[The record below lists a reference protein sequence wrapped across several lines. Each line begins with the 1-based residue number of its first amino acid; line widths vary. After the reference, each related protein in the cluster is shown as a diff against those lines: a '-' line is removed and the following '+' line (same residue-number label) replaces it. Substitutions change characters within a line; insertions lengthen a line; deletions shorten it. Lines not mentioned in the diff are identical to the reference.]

1 MRAEELIRALD
12 YVEEHLEGEIRVP
25 DIASDCYVSVSS
37 LQKSFRY
44 AFGISINDYIL
55 RRRFSRAAKDLL
67 ETEDG
72 ILEISLKYGYAN
84 AESFTRG
91 FRKIWGINPGEYRK
105 SRRFTGHTPKFAL
118 RGEQTNKEDSAMI
131 SSKYDL
137 TELYDVIRNRK
148 NNAYVCADMNGLK
161 WINDNLGYNAGDA
174 ALREMM
180 RRLEEACAEDD
191 VLLRI
196 GGDEFVIFTNTPG
209 TDHAND
215 IVSKI
220 AAQNK
225 NKITFG
231 GTEIAVDIHAGAFRR
246 AEDAPADAE
255 NLISEINEKIRI
267 IHN

>member
-12 YVEEHLEGEIRVP
+12 YMEEHLEGELRVP

-67 ETEDG
+67 ETDDG

-91 FRKIWGINPGEYRK
+91 FRRIWGINPGEYRK

-118 RGEQTNKEDSAMI
+118 RETQTNKEDQAMI

-137 TELYDVIRNRK
+137 TEMYDIIRGRK
-148 NNAYVCADMNGLK
+148 NNAYVCADLNGLM
-161 WINDNLGYNAGDA
+161 WINDNLGFDAGDA
-174 ALREMM
+174 ALREMI
-180 RRLEEACAEDD
+180 RRLEEACAEND

-196 GGDEFVIFTNTPG
+196 GGDEFVIFTAEPG
-209 TDHAND
+209 MDHAND
-215 IVSKI
+215 IVSKV
-220 AAQNK
+220 AAQNEK
-225 NKITFG
+225 KIAFG
-231 GTEIAVDIHAGAFRR
+231 DAEFAVNIHVGAFRR
-246 AEDAPADAE
+246 AGDAPADAE
-255 NLISEINEKIRI
+255 KLVSEISEQIRT